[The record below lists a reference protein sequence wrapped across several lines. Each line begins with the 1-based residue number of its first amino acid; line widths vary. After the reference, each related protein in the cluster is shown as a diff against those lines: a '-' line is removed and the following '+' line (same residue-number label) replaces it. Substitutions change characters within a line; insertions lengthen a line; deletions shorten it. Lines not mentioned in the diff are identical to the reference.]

1 MLSLFCL
8 FIFKRFAKANL
19 LVLSVTSQR
28 VFHANKS
35 CIIFFSQTVTI
46 QRVTSGD
53 HLTFQEKAPKRG

>member
-35 CIIFFSQTVTI
+35 SLIFSQTVTI